1 MPCEKCGKMT
11 PFNGLI
17 RAGRV
22 PCVHCG
28 ATRPHTPLRTG
39 CWHLIMLIF
48 FAGTIPVALIW
59 GEGAIGVIFPLFLLL
74 FMGDGCGVYR
84 RMSDLQVEG
93 ESSILFAVLFNRH
106 PRGRWSPPCS
116 ALPGLWI
123 KRVDIPGDGGSG
135 RRAHPLR
142 SPFPVPASNPGPI
155 GRSSRGGGKGRP
167 GEKLSRGIEA
177 GQGAGRIRLPRAR
190 GLRAG

>member
-1 MPCEKCGKMT
+1 MSLWTEPEVPKEMPCEKCGEMT

-74 FMGDGCGVYR
+74 FMGMAVVFIVGCLICRWKGNPRSYSR
-84 RMSDLQVEG
+84 SFLIG
-93 ESSILFAVLFNRH
+93 ILVAAGALHVLR
-106 PRGRWSPPCS
+106 S
-116 ALPGLWI
+116 L
-123 KRVDIPGDGGSG
+123 GSG
-135 RRAHPLR
+135 SKEWISPVMGAVVVALILSGALFLFRLR
-142 SPFPVPASNPGPI
+142 IQNQSDAP
-155 GRSSRGGGKGRP
+155 
-167 GEKLSRGIEA
+167 A
-177 GQGAGRIRLPRAR
+177 GQEEKAGPEKSSPEE
-190 GLRAG
+190 